1 MYDVLAIVGGVSG
14 CAIAR
19 ELSRRS
25 GRICVVERN
34 EDVCTGTSKANSA
47 IVHAGFAAEPG
58 TRKARFKVE
67 GSRLMAALSHELAF
81 PYRRCGALVLCL
93 DPADREKLQALYQR
107 GLANGVEGLELVE
120 GEALHRMEPALSQQA
135 VAALYAPTSAI
146 LCPFG
151 LTIALAENA
160 AANGTEFRFDTQV
173 QHIRREGDH
182 FVVETGCGPMESRA
196 VVNAAGVWGDVLHN
210 QLCGDPLRIT
220 PRRGEYCLLDR
231 KDGGLVRQTVYQLT
245 GAMCKGVLVNPT
257 VLGPTATEQQD
268 RDDTATTQTGLD
280 HAIATAGR
288 SVPNLPMRDVITSF
302 AGLRAHLEGGS
313 DDFYIRESSENFFE
327 AIGIESPGLSSAPA
341 IGVYVAGLV
350 AEKLGLAEKPDF
362 IAQRRDIVHVREL
375 PLPERQALVERDP
388 AYGNILCRCEQISE
402 GEIRDAIRRSPGAR
416 SLDGVK
422 RRVRAGMGRC
432 QGGFCGP
439 KVMEILCRELDAN
452 GVRACV
458 DEFYAPESMTSDG
471 GCAYY
476 DVVLADI
483 SDRQTREQYL
493 RFFRDLRLTSP
504 QTKLILLS
512 ADPLAAL
519 DVFECDPDYFV
530 CKLEMETRL
539 SVALRFVLRPCGG
552 ELGPCLIV
560 GSRATRHVLS
570 MREILYCEHAQRQT
584 KIVMTTRTVTCS
596 EKLNEIYRRLDPA
609 EFVQTHCSFLVN
621 LSYVK
626 ELRRTCVVLRSG
638 ACVPLSRAN
647 YARVRQALAQH
658 LSHALGGERPLFTLS
673 ER

>member
-1 MYDVLAIVGGVSG
+1 MSWTSP
-14 CAIAR
+14 IA
-19 ELSRRS
+19 
-25 GRICVVERN
+25 GAERW
-34 EDVCTGTSKANSA
+34 
-47 IVHAGFAAEPG
+47 
-58 TRKARFKVE
+58 
-67 GSRLMAALSHELAF
+67 
-81 PYRRCGALVLCL
+81 
-93 DPADREKLQALYQR
+93 QALDQR

-120 GEALHRMEPALSQQA
+120 GEALHRMEPALSKQA

-210 QLCGDPLRIT
+210 QLCGDPLRII

-231 KDGGLVRQTVYQLT
+231 KDGGLVSHTVFQLP
-245 GAMCKGVLVNPT
+245 GAMGKGVLVTPT
-257 VLGPTATEQQD
+257 VHGNLLLGPTATDQQD

-288 SVPNLPMRDVITSF
+288 SVPNLPMRDTITSF

-313 DDFYIRESSENFFE
+313 DENFFE

-341 IGVYVAGLV
+341 IGVSVAGLV

-362 IAQRRDIVHVREL
+362 IAQRRDLVHVREL

-432 QGGFCGP
+432 QGGFCAP
-439 KVMEILCRELDAN
+439 RVMELLSQEL
-452 GVRACV
+452 GV
-458 DEFYAPESMTSDG
+458 
-471 GCAYY
+471 
-476 DVVLADI
+476 
-483 SDRQTREQYL
+483 
-493 RFFRDLRLTSP
+493 P
-504 QTKLILLS
+504 QTQLTKSGGGSLL
-512 ADPLAAL
+512 LTG
-519 DVFECDPDYFV
+519 
-530 CKLEMETRL
+530 ETK
-539 SVALRFVLRPCGG
+539 
-552 ELGPCLIV
+552 E
-560 GSRATRHVLS
+560 
-570 MREILYCEHAQRQT
+570 
-584 KIVMTTRTVTCS
+584 
-596 EKLNEIYRRLDPA
+596 
-609 EFVQTHCSFLVN
+609 VQ
-621 LSYVK
+621 
-626 ELRRTCVVLRSG
+626 
-638 ACVPLSRAN
+638 A
-647 YARVRQALAQH
+647 
-658 LSHALGGERPLFTLS
+658 
-673 ER
+673 

>member
-1 MYDVLAIVGGVSG
+1 MYDVLVIGGGVIG

-47 IVHAGFAAEPG
+47 IVHAGFDAEPG
-58 TRKARFKVE
+58 TRKARFNVE
-67 GSRLMAALSHELAF
+67 GSRMMEALSHELDF

-231 KDGGLVRQTVYQLT
+231 KDGGLVSHTVFQLP
-245 GAMCKGVLVNPT
+245 GAMGKGVLVTPT
-257 VLGPTATEQQD
+257 VHGNLLLGPTATDQQD

-302 AGLRAHLEGGS
+302 AGLRVHLEGGS

-375 PLPERQALVERDP
+375 PLSERQALVERDP

-432 QGGFCGP
+432 QGGFCAP
-439 KVMEILCRELDAN
+439 RVMELLSEEL
-452 GVRACV
+452 GV
-458 DEFYAPESMTSDG
+458 
-471 GCAYY
+471 
-476 DVVLADI
+476 
-483 SDRQTREQYL
+483 
-493 RFFRDLRLTSP
+493 P
-504 QTKLILLS
+504 QTQLTKSGGGSLL
-512 ADPLAAL
+512 LTG
-519 DVFECDPDYFV
+519 
-530 CKLEMETRL
+530 ETK
-539 SVALRFVLRPCGG
+539 
-552 ELGPCLIV
+552 E
-560 GSRATRHVLS
+560 
-570 MREILYCEHAQRQT
+570 
-584 KIVMTTRTVTCS
+584 
-596 EKLNEIYRRLDPA
+596 
-609 EFVQTHCSFLVN
+609 VQ
-621 LSYVK
+621 
-626 ELRRTCVVLRSG
+626 
-638 ACVPLSRAN
+638 A
-647 YARVRQALAQH
+647 
-658 LSHALGGERPLFTLS
+658 
-673 ER
+673 